1 MKRFILN
8 PHLMLM
14 GFITLIVVSSG
25 NSAKAQVEKKVNQS
39 IIITN
44 GDTIINGKKLSEADQ
59 EVQIL
64 LRKEFNDMERRM
76 KGKGRS
82 LENKGANSPEAELD
96 KEIIIR
102 RKGDGPHVLHWEDGD
117 MNEFEFDFKDK
128 MPGGLHVFKF
138 NGDSSMSFDFNTDTI
153 MKEFRFQIDGL
164 DSNLRKRII
173 TMHRDMA
180 PGAPNMPRMPRMP
193 RAPMNPPAPPMVFE
207 FERGEFPGMRN
218 RNNSSS
224 FNFNSIDKN
233 GISSR
238 MNIRLS
244 DAEKSQVKTI
254 TGIENTTNLLDVKDL
269 TLFPNFSNGKVGISF
284 NLESK
289 GAIKLKILNTDLKP
303 LFTDELASFNGSYMK
318 QIPLAENGVYYIT
331 IEQNKSW
338 FIKRLIKE

>member
-25 NSAKAQVEKKVNQS
+25 TSAKAQVEKKINQS
-39 IIITN
+39 IIIKN

-59 EVQIL
+59 EERMR
-64 LRKEFNDMERRM
+64 LRKEFKDMEGRI
-76 KGKGRS
+76 KGKGGS
-82 LENKGANSPEAELD
+82 LEKRVIIKPKDGID
-96 KEIIIR
+96 KEIIIS
-102 RKGDGPHVLHWEDGD
+102 RKGDSPHVLHWEDGN

-193 RAPMNPPAPPMVFE
+193 RAPMHPAPPMAFE
-207 FERGEFPGMRN
+207 FERSEFPGMRN

-224 FNFNSIDKN
+224 FNFNSTDKN

-244 DAEKSQVKTI
+244 DAEKTQLKTI
-254 TGIENTTNLLDVKDL
+254 TGLENTENKLDVKDL

-289 GAIKLKILNTDLKP
+289 GPIKLKILNTDLKP
-303 LFTDELASFNGSYMK
+303 LFTDELSNFNGSYMK

-331 IEQNKSW
+331 IEQNKVW
-338 FIKRLIKE
+338 FIKRLVKE

>member
-25 NSAKAQVEKKVNQS
+25 TSAKAQVEKKINQS
-39 IIITN
+39 IIIKN

-59 EVQIL
+59 EERMR
-64 LRKEFNDMERRM
+64 LRQEFKDMEGRI
-76 KGKGRS
+76 KGRGGS
-82 LENKGANSPEAELD
+82 LEKRVIIKPKDGTD
-96 KEIIIR
+96 KEIIIS
-102 RKGDGPHVLHWEDGD
+102 RKGDEPHVLHWEDGT
-117 MNEFEFDFKDK
+117 MNEFEFDIKDK

-138 NGDSSMSFDFNTDTI
+138 NGDSSMSFNFDMDTI
-153 MKEFRFQIDGL
+153 MREFRFQIDGL

-193 RAPMNPPAPPMVFE
+193 RAPMHPAPPMAFE
-207 FERGEFPGMRN
+207 FERSEFPGMRN

-224 FNFNSIDKN
+224 FNFNSTDKN

-244 DAEKSQVKTI
+244 DAEKSQLKSI
-254 TGIENTTNLLDVKDL
+254 TGLENTGSLLDVKDL
-269 TLFPNFSNGKVGISF
+269 TLFPIFSNGKLGISF
-284 NLESK
+284 NLDSK
-289 GAIKLKILNTDLKP
+289 GPIKLKILNTDLKP
-303 LFTDELASFNGSYMK
+303 LFTDEPANFNGSYMK

-331 IEQNKSW
+331 IEQNKVW
-338 FIKRLIKE
+338 FIKRLVKE

>member
-25 NSAKAQVEKKVNQS
+25 TSAKAQVEKKINQS
-39 IIITN
+39 IIIKN
-44 GDTIINGKKLSEADQ
+44 GDTIINGKKLSEADH
-59 EVQIL
+59 EAQIR
-64 LRKEFNDMERRM
+64 LRKEFNDMESRI
-76 KGKGRS
+76 KGKGGSFEKRVII
-82 LENKGANSPEAELD
+82 KPKDGID
-96 KEIIIR
+96 KEIIIS
-102 RKGDGPHVLHWEDGD
+102 RKGDAPHVLYWEDGD
-117 MNEFEFDFKDK
+117 LKEFRFDMKDRI
-128 MPGGLHVFKF
+128 PGGLPVFKF

-164 DSNLRKRII
+164 DSNLRKGII
-173 TMHRDMA
+173 TMA

-193 RAPMNPPAPPMVFE
+193 RAPMNPAPPMAFE
-207 FERGEFPGMRN
+207 FERSEFPGMRN

-224 FNFNSIDKN
+224 FNFNSTDKN

-254 TGIENTTNLLDVKDL
+254 TGIENATNLLDVKDL

-289 GAIKLKILNTDLKP
+289 GPIKLKILNSDLRP
-303 LFTDELASFNGSYMK
+303 LFTDELSNFNGSYMK

-331 IEQNKSW
+331 IEQNKVW
-338 FIKRLIKE
+338 FIKRLVKE

>member
-25 NSAKAQVEKKVNQS
+25 TSAKAQVEKKINQS
-39 IIITN
+39 IIIKN
-44 GDTIINGKKLSEADQ
+44 GDTIINGKKLSEAD
-59 EVQIL
+59 EGERVR
-64 LRKEFNDMERRM
+64 LRQKFKEFEGRI
-76 KGKGRS
+76 KGKMRS
-82 LENKGANSPEAELD
+82 LEKRVIIKPKDGID
-96 KEIIIR
+96 KEIIIS
-102 RKGDGPHVLHWEDGD
+102 RKGDAPHVLHWEDDD
-117 MNEFEFDFKDK
+117 MKEFEFDFKDK

-138 NGDSSMSFDFNTDTI
+138 NGDSSMSFNFDMDTI

-193 RAPMNPPAPPMVFE
+193 RAPMNPAPPMAFE
-207 FERGEFPGMRN
+207 FERSEFPGMRN

-224 FNFNSIDKN
+224 FNFNSTDKN

-254 TGIENTTNLLDVKDL
+254 TGIENASNLLDVKDL
-269 TLFPNFSNGKVGISF
+269 TLFPIFSNGKVGISF

-289 GAIKLKILNTDLKP
+289 GPIKLKILNTDLKP
-303 LFTDELASFNGSYMK
+303 LFTDELSNFNGSYMK

-331 IEQNKSW
+331 VEQNKVW
-338 FIKRLIKE
+338 FIKRLVKE

>member
-25 NSAKAQVEKKVNQS
+25 ASAKAQVEKKINQS
-39 IIITN
+39 IIIKN
-44 GDTIINGKKLSEADQ
+44 GDTTINGKKLSEVDQ
-59 EVQIL
+59 EERKR
-64 LRKEFNDMERRM
+64 LRQEFKDMEGRI
-76 KGKGRS
+76 KGKQIEKRVIIKPKTGT
-82 LENKGANSPEAELD
+82 ENEV
-96 KEIIIR
+96 IIS
-102 RKGDGPHVLHWEDGD
+102 RKVDAPHVLHWEDGD
-117 MNEFEFDFKDK
+117 MNEFEFDLKDK
-128 MPGGLHVFKF
+128 VPGGFHVFKF
-138 NGDSSMSFDFNTDTI
+138 NGDSSMSFNFNTDTI
-153 MKEFRFQIDGL
+153 MKEFRFQMDGL

-173 TMHRDMA
+173 TMHRNMA

-193 RAPMNPPAPPMVFE
+193 RAPMHPAPPMAFE
-207 FERGEFPGMRN
+207 FERSEFPGMRS

-254 TGIENTTNLLDVKDL
+254 TGIENAENLLDVKDL
-269 TLFPNFSNGKVGISF
+269 TLFPNFSNGKIGISF

-289 GAIKLKILNTDLKP
+289 GSIKLKILNTDMKSLY
-303 LFTDELASFNGSYMK
+303 TDELSNFNGSYMK
-318 QIPLAENGVYYIT
+318 QIPLAENGVYYIV
-331 IEQNKSW
+331 IEQNKAW
-338 FIKRLIKE
+338 FIKRLVKE

>member
-25 NSAKAQVEKKVNQS
+25 NSARAQVEKKINQS
-39 IIITN
+39 IIIKN

-64 LRKEFNDMERRM
+64 LRKEFNDMERRI
-76 KGKGRS
+76 KGRGRS
-82 LENKGANSPEAELD
+82 LEKKGANSTEAEID

-102 RKGDGPHVLHWEDGD
+102 RRGDGPHVLHWEDGD
-117 MNEFEFDFKDK
+117 MKEFEFDFKDK

-138 NGDSSMSFDFNTDTI
+138 NGDSSMSFNFDMDTI

-173 TMHRDMA
+173 TMHRNMA

-193 RAPMNPPAPPMVFE
+193 RAPMNPAPPMAFE
-207 FERGEFPGMRN
+207 FERSEFPGMRS

-224 FNFNSIDKN
+224 FNFNSTDKN

-254 TGIENTTNLLDVKDL
+254 TGIENATNLLDVKDL

-289 GAIKLKILNTDLKP
+289 
-303 LFTDELASFNGSYMK
+303 
-318 QIPLAENGVYYIT
+318 
-331 IEQNKSW
+331 
-338 FIKRLIKE
+338 

>member
-14 GFITLIVVSSG
+14 GFFTLIVVSSG
-25 NSAKAQVEKKVNQS
+25 TSAKAQVEKKINQS
-39 IIITN
+39 IIIKN

-59 EVQIL
+59 EERMR
-64 LRKEFNDMERRM
+64 LRKEFKAMEGRI
-76 KGKGRS
+76 KGKGGS
-82 LENKGANSPEAELD
+82 LEKRVIIKPKDGID
-96 KEIIIR
+96 KEIIIS
-102 RKGDGPHVLHWEDGD
+102 RKGDAPHVLHWEDGD

-138 NGDSSMSFDFNTDTI
+138 NGDSSMSFNFDMDTI
-153 MKEFRFQIDGL
+153 MKEFSFQMDGL

-173 TMHRDMA
+173 TMHRNMA
-180 PGAPNMPRMPRMP
+180 PGAPGTPRMPRMP
-193 RAPMNPPAPPMVFE
+193 RAPMHPAPPMAFE

-224 FNFNSIDKN
+224 FNFNSTDKN

-244 DAEKSQVKTI
+244 DAEKTQLKTI
-254 TGIENTTNLLDVKDL
+254 TGLENTENLLDVKDL
-269 TLFPNFSNGKVGISF
+269 TLFPNFSNGKLGISF

-289 GAIKLKILNTDLKP
+289 GPIKLKILNTDLKP
-303 LFTDELASFNGSYMK
+303 LFTDELSNFNGSYMK

-331 IEQNKSW
+331 IEQNKVW
-338 FIKRLIKE
+338 FIKRLVKE

>member
-1 MKRFILN
+1 MKRFIIN

-25 NSAKAQVEKKVNQS
+25 SSAKAQVEKKINQS
-39 IIITN
+39 IIIKN

-59 EVQIL
+59 EAQIR
-64 LRKEFNDMERRM
+64 LRKEFNDMESRI

-82 LENKGANSPEAELD
+82 LEKRGAINPNAEID
-96 KEIIIR
+96 KEIIIS
-102 RKGDGPHVLHWEDGD
+102 RKGDAPHVLHWEDGG
-117 MNEFEFDFKDK
+117 MKEFEFDFNDK
-128 MPGGLHVFKF
+128 MPGLHVFKF
-138 NGDSSMSFDFNTDTI
+138 NGDSSMSFNFDADTI

-173 TMHRDMA
+173 TMHRNMA
-180 PGAPNMPRMPRMP
+180 PEAPGMPRMPRMP
-193 RAPMNPPAPPMVFE
+193 RAPMHQAPPIAFE
-207 FERGEFPGMRN
+207 FERSEFPGMRN

-224 FNFNSIDKN
+224 FNFNTTDKN

-244 DAEKSQVKTI
+244 DAEKSQMKTI
-254 TGIENTTNLLDVKDL
+254 TGIDNAENLLDVKDL
-269 TLFPNFSNGKVGISF
+269 TLFPNFSNGKIGISF

-289 GAIKLKILNTDLKP
+289 GPIKLKILNTDLKP
-303 LFTDELASFNGSYMK
+303 LFKDELATFNGSYMN

-331 IEQNKSW
+331 LEQNKVW
-338 FIKRLIKE
+338 FIKRLVKE

>member
-25 NSAKAQVEKKVNQS
+25 NSARAQVEKKINQS
-39 IIITN
+39 IIIKN
-44 GDTIINGKKLSEADQ
+44 GDTIINGKKLSDADQ

-64 LRKEFNDMERRM
+64 LRKEFNDMERSI
-76 KGKGRS
+76 KGRGRS
-82 LENKGANSPEAELD
+82 LEKKGENSPEAEID

-102 RKGDGPHVLHWEDGD
+102 RRGDGPHVLHWEDGD
-117 MNEFEFDFKDK
+117 MKEFEFDFKDK
-128 MPGGLHVFKF
+128 MPGGLHVFKY
-138 NGDSSMSFDFNTDTI
+138 NGDSSMSFNFDMDTI

-193 RAPMNPPAPPMVFE
+193 RAPMNPAPPMAFE
-207 FERGEFPGMRN
+207 FERSEFPGMRS

-224 FNFNSIDKN
+224 FNFNSTDKN

-238 MNIRLS
+238 MHIRLS
-244 DAEKSQVKTI
+244 DVEKSQVKTI
-254 TGIENTTNLLDVKDL
+254 TGIENATNLLDVKDL

-289 GAIKLKILNTDLKP
+289 GPIKLKILNTDLKP
-303 LFTDELASFNGSYMK
+303 LFTDELSNFNGSYMK

-331 IEQNKSW
+331 IEQNKVW
-338 FIKRLIKE
+338 FIKQLVKE